1 MADAADLAISYG
13 FGDRSDPVLETTVG
27 GVLLAAG
34 EIWGDRVAL
43 VEGIAD
49 ALERPR
55 WTFAEIAARSRGV
68 ATALLAHF
76 CPGEHVAVWAPN
88 CPRLLWV
95 EFGAALAGLTLV
107 TVNPAYQ
114 AKELEYVLKQSRAVG
129 ILVAPEYRGRDLIA
143 VVNEVKPR
151 TPDLRCIL
159 SLADSQFFLCQAT
172 SSVSL
177 PVVKPDDVAQI
188 QYTSGT

>member
-1 MADAADLAISYG
+1 
-13 FGDRSDPVLETTVG
+13 VG
-27 GVLLAAG
+27 GVLLATS

-49 ALERPR
+49 TLERPR
-55 WTFAEIAARSRGV
+55 WTFAEIAAQSPGA

-76 CPGEHVAVWAPN
+76 RPGEHEAVGAPN
-88 CPRLLWV
+88 CPHWIWV

-143 VVNEVKPR
+143 VVKEVKPR
-151 TPDLRCIL
+151 TPDLRCIIFVSVH
-159 SLADSQFFLCQAT
+159 SLHMA
-172 SSVSL
+172 
-177 PVVKPDDVAQI
+177 
-188 QYTSGT
+188 